1 MTSKQSARPVAHP
14 PRRCKIVF
22 VVRTRDSG
30 AKPPPAG
37 SPRAPRTRSFSSVGV
52 WRPVRKVVA
61 LINPAEQPLE
71 LQIAGRTLLHAAL
84 VGLGAG
90 ILACAFFACA
100 ELCQNVLLERFAA
113 YEPLRAHGE
122 RMWGAAASGHL
133 RWWLLVA
140 VPAVGALVGG
150 LLCRLAPECG
160 GGGGDATID
169 AFHHENGVV
178 RRRVLWVKP
187 LASIATLGAGGSGG
201 REGPTMHIGAAL
213 GSLIGRTLRVTA
225 RERRVLMVAGIAAGI
240 SAVFRAPLGAALI
253 AIEMLYRDD
262 FESEAL
268 IPSVLASVI
277 AYSISISVFGQST
290 LFGHLPPYAFHP
302 GHIPLYIGLAVVVS
316 AAASTFVASLRLAQ
330 RMFSRAHVPLW
341 FRPAL
346 GGLSLGILVVLTL
359 HFVGPVIGRGDRG
372 LGILGGGYGIS
383 QVAITGAAWLP
394 LGWTAVELLA
404 LLAVVKIIASSLTI
418 GSGGS
423 AGDFAPAL
431 AIGGLLGG
439 AFGIAARVILHD
451 DTIQPGAFALVG
463 MGTFYGGI
471 ANTPLAA
478 LVLVCEMAGS
488 YELLVPLMLAEG
500 VAVIALRKVS
510 LYPAQLTTV
519 RESPVHRREV
529 DPLAKSRCKDV
540 LPRDRA
546 FVVLAPETPLR
557 DLLQQVELAGH
568 QGVFPVVDATHTL
581 LGLISDETLRLAVA
595 NPDLSAV
602 GVAADLMTSPVSVSA
617 EADLREAAQLLVT
630 KDLRGVPVIDREG
643 RVVGMLDE
651 HDLSSVMLA

>member
-1 MTSKQSARPVAHP
+1 M
-14 PRRCKIVF
+14 
-22 VVRTRDSG
+22 
-30 AKPPPAG
+30 
-37 SPRAPRTRSFSSVGV
+37 

-122 RMWGAAASGHL
+122 RVWGAAATGHL
-133 RWWLLVA
+133 RLWLLV
-140 VPAVGALVGG
+140 VIPAVGALIGG
-150 LLCRLAPECG
+150 LLCLLAPECG

-169 AFHHENGVV
+169 AFHHENGVI

-201 REGPTMHIGAAL
+201 REGPTMQIGAAL
-213 GSLIGRTLRVTA
+213 GSLIGRTLRVSA
-225 RERRVLMVAGIAAGI
+225 RERRVLMVAGIGAGI

-277 AYSISISVFGQST
+277 AYSVSISVFGQST
-290 LFGHLPPYAFHP
+290 LFGHLAPFSFHP
-302 GHIPLYIGLAVVVS
+302 QHIPLYIALAIVVS
-316 AAASTFVASLRLAQ
+316 AAASTFVASLRLSQ
-330 RMFSRAHVPLW
+330 RLFARAAVPIW
-341 FRPAL
+341 VRPAL
-346 GGLSLGILVVLTL
+346 GGLALGILAVLTL
-359 HFVGPVIGRGDRG
+359 HFVGPVIGHADRG
-372 LGILGGGYGIS
+372 LGILGGGYGVS
-383 QVAITGAAWLP
+383 QVAITGADWLP
-394 LGWTAVELLA
+394 LGWTAVEVLA
-404 LLAVVKIIASSLTI
+404 LLALVKIVASSLTI

-439 AFGIAARVILHD
+439 AFGIAARVLLHD

-500 VAVIALRKVS
+500 VAVVALRRVS
-510 LYPAQLTTV
+510 LYPAQLATV
-519 RESPVHRREV
+519 RESPIHRNEV

-540 LPRDRA
+540 LPRGRT
-546 FVVLAPETPLR
+546 FVALAPETPLHQ
-557 DLLQQVELAGH
+557 LLQQVELAGH
-568 QGVFPVVDATHTL
+568 QGVFPVVDGKGTL
-581 LGLISDETLRLAVA
+581 LGLISDEMLRVSVA
-595 NPDLSAV
+595 NPDLHGL
-602 GVAADLMTSPVSVSA
+602 GVAADLMTSPVPVKA
-617 EADLREAAQLLVT
+617 EADLREAAQLLVS
-630 KDLRGVPVIDREG
+630 KDLRGVPVVDHEA

-651 HDLSSVMLA
+651 HDLASVMLA

>member
-1 MTSKQSARPVAHP
+1 M
-14 PRRCKIVF
+14 
-22 VVRTRDSG
+22 
-30 AKPPPAG
+30 
-37 SPRAPRTRSFSSVGV
+37 
-52 WRPVRKVVA
+52 
-61 LINPAEQPLE
+61 NPAEQPLE

-90 ILACAFFACA
+90 ILGCAFFACA
-100 ELCQNVLLERFAA
+100 ELAQNVLLEHVAA

-122 RMWGAAASGHL
+122 RVWGAAASGHVRL
-133 RWWLLVA
+133 WLLVA
-140 VPAVGALVGG
+140 IPAVGALLGG
-150 LLCRLAPECG
+150 LICRFAPECS

-169 AFHHENGVV
+169 AFHHEQGVI

-213 GSLIGRTLRVTA
+213 GSFIGRTLRVTT
-225 RERRVLMVAGIAAGI
+225 RERRVLMVAGVAAGI

-277 AYSISISVFGQST
+277 AYSVSISVFGQST

-302 GHIPLYIGLAVVVS
+302 QHIPLYIGLAVIVA

-330 RMFSRAHVPLW
+330 KMFARADVPSW
-341 FRPAL
+341 VRPAL
-346 GGLSLGILVVLTL
+346 GGLSLGVLVVVTL
-359 HFVGPVIGRGDRG
+359 HVVGPVIGRADQG
-372 LGILGGGYGIS
+372 LGILGGGYGVS
-383 QVAITGAAWLP
+383 QIAITGADWLP
-394 LGWTAVELLA
+394 LGWTAVEVLA
-404 LLAVVKIIASSLTI
+404 LLAVVKIVASSLTI

-439 AFGIAARVILHD
+439 AFGIAARVALHD
-451 DTIQPGAFALVG
+451 DSIQPGAFALIG

-500 VAVIALRKVS
+500 VAFIALRRVS
-510 LYPAQLTTV
+510 LYPAQVRTV

-529 DPLAKSRCKDV
+529 DPLANSRCKDV
-540 LPRDRA
+540 LPRDRP
-546 FVVLAPETPLR
+546 FIVLAPNTHVR

-568 QGVFPVVDATHTL
+568 QGVFPVVDEARVL
-581 LGLISDETLRLAVA
+581 LGVISDETLRLAVA
-595 NPDLSAV
+595 NPDLDVV
-602 GVAADLMTSPVSVSA
+602 GVAADLMTPPVSVSQ
-617 EADLREAAQLLVT
+617 EADLRVAAQLLVS
-630 KDLRGVPVIDREG
+630 KDLRGVPVVDEEA
-643 RVVGMLDE
+643 RVVGLLDE